1 MIQYWHGEGRM
12 ELETLWWSRFSP
24 PAGLWEGRHLPLSHR
39 SEVGELNLP
48 PGLNSPPVPQS
59 LGDLAQW
66 DGGREHRLPRDLE
79 RKARGREG
87 RVYGKSRGRTRGQS
101 KLRWSQER

>member
-1 MIQYWHGEGRM
+1 M

-39 SEVGELNLP
+39 SEVRELNLP
-48 PGLNSPPVPQS
+48 PGLHSPPAPQS

-66 DGGREHRLPRDLE
+66 DGGGEHRLPRDLE

-87 RVYGKSRGRTRGQS
+87 ESKSQGRTRGQS

>member
-1 MIQYWHGEGRM
+1 M
-12 ELETLWWSRFSP
+12 
-24 PAGLWEGRHLPLSHR
+24 SHR

-48 PGLNSPPVPQS
+48 PGLNSPPAPQS

-87 RVYGKSRGRTRGQS
+87 GVYGKSRGRTRGQS